1 MAGGRE
7 HLELAVSLRALARQT
22 DLPSARRALL
32 DLAKRF
38 DRMAARYGTMTGTPN
53 GRPELQAHGAAAG
66 ALIVRGAER
75 RETTSCTLSRGRAA
89 RPPP

>member
-38 DRMAARYGTMTGTPN
+38 DRMAARYGAETSVPDWHHRLVSHNAVT
-53 GRPELQAHGAAAG
+53 AAVISDPVAD
-66 ALIVRGAER
+66 
-75 RETTSCTLSRGRAA
+75 
-89 RPPP
+89 

>member
-7 HLELAVSLRALARQT
+7 HLESAVSLRALARQT

-38 DRMAARYGTMTGTPN
+38 DRMAARYGAETSVPDWHHRLECSESG
-53 GRPELQAHGAAAG
+53 GRN
-66 ALIVRGAER
+66 VDMVVSV
-75 RETTSCTLSRGRAA
+75 T
-89 RPPP
+89 